1 MLTLAS
7 NDFMKRY
14 VQESDPVMRA
24 DLLEVVDMMAL
35 IAPEAELVSNVGI
48 PCFQLNGRWLY
59 GVAARSDHLC
69 VYFSDLSVIYSFADR
84 LPHVQFGDDCLIIY
98 QLEDIN
104 LNVFVEL
111 FGQIKVHF
119 LLNNRKPSEL
129 IQKNILA

>member
-7 NDFMKRY
+7 NDFIKRY
-14 VQESDPVMRA
+14 AQESAPIMRA
-24 DLLEVVDMMAL
+24 DLLEVVEMMAL

-48 PCFQLNGRWLY
+48 PYFQQNANWLY

-69 VYFSDLSVIYSFADR
+69 VYFSDLSVLYSFADR
-84 LPHVQFGDDCLIIY
+84 LPHVQFGDECLIIY

-104 LNVFVEL
+104 LNVLAEL

-119 LLNNRKPSEL
+119 LLNHREAFEL
-129 IQKNILA
+129 LQ

>member
-7 NDFMKRY
+7 NDFIKRY
-14 VQESDPVMRA
+14 AQESAPIMRA
-24 DLLEVVDMMAL
+24 DLLEVVEMMAL

-48 PCFQLNGRWLY
+48 PYFQQNANWLF

-69 VYFSDLSVIYSFADR
+69 VYFSDLSVLYSFADR

-104 LNVFVEL
+104 LNVLAEL

-119 LLNNRKPSEL
+119 LLNHREAFEL
-129 IQKNILA
+129 LQ